1 MKNHNDFPDNPLIE
15 FVMSA
20 MNCNNLNELLI
31 LDKNSFKVELTEKWI
46 TEKPILISEFKYLF
60 DDEFVKSNG
69 FPMKTVK
76 FIVNPSWLFS
86 DAQLK
91 KKFVKQLG
99 EFLGFPIYTYIP
111 SINDKIPD
119 AIDRAWCFDSSDKE
133 NPPKAIRFG
142 DYLKAAYYRDFATEY
157 ENEFY
162 YKNFEKTTK
171 ITFTVRRENNIDTCY
186 DERVLL
192 SE

>member
-20 MNCNNLNELLI
+20 MNCNNSNELLI

-69 FPMKTVK
+69 FPMKTVT
-76 FIVNPSWLFS
+76 FIVNPSCLFS
-86 DAQLK
+86 DSQLK

-111 SINDKIPD
+111 SIDDKIPD

-133 NPPKAIRFG
+133 NPTKAIRFG
-142 DYLKAAYYRDFATEY
+142 DYLKAAYFASDEAGCY
-157 ENEFY
+157 MDEF

-186 DERVLL
+186 DERVILL
-192 SE
+192 C